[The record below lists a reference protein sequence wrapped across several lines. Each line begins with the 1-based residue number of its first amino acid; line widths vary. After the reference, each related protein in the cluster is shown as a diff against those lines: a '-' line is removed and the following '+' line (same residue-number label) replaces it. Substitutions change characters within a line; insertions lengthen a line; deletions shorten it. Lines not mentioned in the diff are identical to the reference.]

1 MKVASLKELR
11 DELKVLDAERLND
24 LCIRLVKYKKENKE
38 LLTYLLFE
46 SGNEQAYIQSVK
58 DEIDEGFQSINRRS
72 AYLIKKSLR
81 KILRDTTKYIKYSG
95 IKTTELDL
103 LIYFSRKMRTSK
115 ISLSQSLVLRNIYA
129 RQVVK
134 IEKTL
139 EKLHEDIQFD
149 YEDDLRFLKS

>member
-58 DEIDEGFQSINRRS
+58 DEIDEGFKSINRRS
-72 AYLIKKSLR
+72 SYLTKKSLR

-103 LIYFSRKMRTSK
+103 LIHFSRKMRTSK